1 MPKFISDEIK
11 KQVCDLKKQGVSNRE
26 ISRLLHL
33 SRVFIAY
40 TIKNFKP
47 KKIVHDRRFFPRIDD
62 YSSLQYSRC
71 QECGAMVQLPCF
83 ACSIRNTGKAPL
95 IERDENE

>member
-11 KQVCDLKKQGVSNRE
+11 KQVCNLKKQGLSYRE
-26 ISRLLHL
+26 IAHRLHV
-33 SRVFIAY
+33 SMAFAKY
-40 TIKNFKP
+40 TVKTFKP
-47 KKIVHDRRFFPRIDD
+47 KKIVHEQRFFPRIDD
-62 YSSLQYSRC
+62 YTVLQYSRC